1 MTLRRIALPFGCIC
15 LLTLAACGFH
25 PRAELA
31 LPPDLGPVKVVTS
44 DPYSPLGDSLS
55 RVLTRA
61 GAQPAAQGCVD
72 AAGALP
78 VPDPNPGCAGTAA
91 TLHVV
96 SETWSEVPLSVD
108 AFSHVREYIIT
119 YTVKFSFVAA
129 DNTDIS
135 ALQEARLQ
143 RDFTYDDAH
152 ALGAAQERDTIH
164 EEMQRDMAATIIR
177 RIGIALRHYK
187 SGLRES
193 K

>member
-1 MTLRRIALPFGCIC
+1 MTLRRIPFLFACTC
-15 LLTLAACGFH
+15 VLTLAGCGFH
-25 PRAELA
+25 PRGELA
-31 LPPDLGPVKVVTS
+31 LPPDMGPVKVVAA

-61 GAQPAAQGCVD
+61 GAETAIASD
-72 AAGALP
+72 AK
-78 VPDPNPGCAGTAA
+78 TA

-96 SETWSEVPLSVD
+96 SETWAESPLSVD

-135 ALQEARLQ
+135 ALQEAKLQ

-152 ALGAAQERDTIH
+152 ALGASQERDTIH

-187 SGLRES
+187 S
-193 K
+193 